1 MLSRGGRRGVCLLA
15 QALSHDAGRGWG
27 VLASDNLPK
36 GFRSWPGSHLADAAP
51 VTTAVGTWS
60 MYGQAAFF
68 ASKGGKQGGKGA
80 KEAVQ
85 APQEVQEWDI
95 EPFVT
100 QMGEALDH
108 LRRKLAGI
116 RTGRASPGLLE
127 AVSVEARSSGS
138 SHGPHVPLR
147 VLGTVV
153 ARGPQLLVVELY
165 DKEDDKAVAKAIQN
179 SPLKLQ
185 ARAEN
190 GEVLV
195 PVPRLSLEMVKGFVK
210 LAAQEAEA
218 ARKAVRAVRHRAL
231 EQAKL
236 CNTGGPAGEL
246 KRMEQQVQA
255 LTDKHIRE
263 VDGLLRAKERD
274 LQEHH

>member
-1 MLSRGGRRGVCLLA
+1 MLITGPTPYQIHQNPSYRPPPRDTDSTVSNLDLGAGQGCTMDVGQLDVAKHAGLDATHPASGSVCAYDMSGR
-15 QALSHDAGRGWG
+15 AL
-27 VLASDNLPK
+27 VPC
-36 GFRSWPGSHLADAAP
+36 
-51 VTTAVGTWS
+51 
-60 MYGQAAFF
+60 
-68 ASKGGKQGGKGA
+68 GKQGGKGA

-153 ARGPQLLVVELY
+153 ARGPQLLV
-165 DKEDDKAVAKAIQN
+165 DDKAVAKAIQN